1 MNNIVEQIL
10 RKWIEV
16 SGYDPEQTKFN
27 LLSSNYEFHRCGERI
42 EQLLKFDGS
51 GVFAALYAKAS
62 FETICKGLTCKL
74 IDILKNP
81 DGTKEYQDMWDM
93 FNCPEMVEVENNAIH
108 NIIRLTNIK
117 PAIGEADKEHEL
129 DQFRDSVEYIAEEF
143 TKCKMEC
150 FSMQPGTKIADDLKF
165 MTTLQIFN
173 TTTECVLSIERS
185 PDGIYLC
192 YITDFN
198 SAGGYFG
205 YFIKSGF
212 NILSF
217 NDRINESFVG
227 EHTRSRNN
235 RFIEQKKWHIFPYDE
250 LVTPEGRD
258 YLGYSK
264 SLVCEVKPRDI
275 REFKSNNTYP
285 IMLSAVLI
293 MKRYSGCM
301 IDEIVDGKEV
311 EQVYIDSLL
320 KQNVSSEEVSALVP
334 VTGNSLIIAANTHIP
349 MYNFT
354 TDNVISN
361 ELQSRYHFRTE
372 ENKGKR
378 HTGTYTDVN
387 KILIDIYGDGFE
399 LKPLEVM
406 HRQWPQLTDG
416 SSGSSDTVVSEFIGP
431 KEQMEMEFYRQSR
444 RQLRDHILHGMSKA
458 YEEAGG
464 YEGVHRWYRQKLL
477 DNIDALRWMAVDWYI
492 DYLDGN
498 TRSCGLDPWSITTSK
513 DLEVHLATG
522 EQGHWA
528 PRLDHD
534 YVMNAGKPGSKRYHD
549 TRYDLYE
556 CPITGNTANMW
567 FVFVPNTWQ
576 NIEKLA
582 GTEVPKIL
590 KGFAYSGSD
599 YGGNPLINSCDPIA
613 FIENPF
619 QCRITQRESYLKL
632 FPKYDDINFN
642 CAVGFSKRGLN
653 QLVKERRAN
662 R

>member
-10 RKWIEV
+10 RKWMKV
-16 SGYDPEQTKFN
+16 SGYDREQTKFN

-42 EQLLKFDGS
+42 EQLLKFDDS

-93 FNCPEMVEVENNAIH
+93 FNCSEMVEVENNAIH
-108 NIIRLTNIK
+108 NIIGLTNIK
-117 PAIGEADKEHEL
+117 PAIGEADKEQEL

-173 TTTECVLSIERS
+173 TTTECVLNIEKS

-258 YLGYSK
+258 YLGYAK

-285 IMLSAVLI
+285 IMLSAALI
-293 MKRYSGCM
+293 MKRCSGCM

-334 VTGNSLIIAANTHIP
+334 VTGSSLVIAANTNIP

-361 ELQSRYHFRTE
+361 ELQSRYHFRTQ

-378 HTGTYTDVN
+378 HTGTFTDVN
-387 KILIDIYGDGFE
+387 KILIDTYGEGFE

-406 HRQWPQLTDG
+406 RRQWP
-416 SSGSSDTVVSEFIGP
+416 
-431 KEQMEMEFYRQSR
+431 
-444 RQLRDHILHGMSKA
+444 
-458 YEEAGG
+458 
-464 YEGVHRWYRQKLL
+464 
-477 DNIDALRWMAVDWYI
+477 
-492 DYLDGN
+492 
-498 TRSCGLDPWSITTSK
+498 
-513 DLEVHLATG
+513 
-522 EQGHWA
+522 
-528 PRLDHD
+528 
-534 YVMNAGKPGSKRYHD
+534 
-549 TRYDLYE
+549 
-556 CPITGNTANMW
+556 
-567 FVFVPNTWQ
+567 
-576 NIEKLA
+576 
-582 GTEVPKIL
+582 
-590 KGFAYSGSD
+590 
-599 YGGNPLINSCDPIA
+599 
-613 FIENPF
+613 
-619 QCRITQRESYLKL
+619 
-632 FPKYDDINFN
+632 
-642 CAVGFSKRGLN
+642 
-653 QLVKERRAN
+653 
-662 R
+662 

>member
-1 MNNIVEQIL
+1 MTIIEQIL
-10 RKWIEV
+10 EHWVHVAE
-16 SGYDPEQTKFN
+16 YDSNQKQFN
-27 LLSSNYEFHRCGERI
+27 LLSSNYAFHRCGERI
-42 EQLLKFDGS
+42 EQLLKFDSS

-62 FETICKGLTCKL
+62 FETICKSISCKL
-74 IDILKNP
+74 LDLLKNP
-81 DGTKEYQDMWDM
+81 EGMKDYQDMWDM
-93 FNCPEMVEVENNAIH
+93 FNSPEMIDVENNAIR

-117 PAIGEADKEHEL
+117 PAIGEVNNEQEIDR
-129 DQFRDSVEYIAEEF
+129 FRDSVEYIAEEF
-143 TKCKMEC
+143 TKCNIEC
-150 FSMQPGTKIADDLKF
+150 FSMRPGTKIADDLQF
-165 MTTLQIFN
+165 MTTLQVFN
-173 TTTECVLSIERS
+173 TTTECVLNIERS

-275 REFKSNNTYP
+275 SWFKSNNLYP
-285 IMLSAVLI
+285 IMLSAALI
-293 MKRYSGCM
+293 IKRYSGCM
-301 IDEIVDGKEV
+301 IDDIVDSKEV
-311 EQVYIDSLL
+311 KQVYIDSLL
-320 KQNVSSEEVSALVP
+320 KQNVASAEVSALVP
-334 VTGNSLIIAANTHIP
+334 VTSNSLIITANANIP
-349 MYNFT
+349 MYEFT
-354 TDNVISN
+354 SSNVVSN
-361 ELQSRYHFRTE
+361 ELQSRYHFRSE

-378 HTGTYTDVN
+378 YTGTYTDVN
-387 KILIDIYGDGFE
+387 KILIDIYGEDFE

-431 KEQMEMEFYRQSR
+431 KEQMELEFYRQCR
-444 RQLRDHILHGMSKA
+444 MQLRDHIIRGMQVA
-458 YEEAGG
+458 YQEAGG
-464 YEGVHRWYRQKLL
+464 YEGVHEWYRRKLL
-477 DNIDALRWMAVDWYI
+477 DNIDTLREMAVDWYI
-492 DYLDGN
+492 QYLDGN
-498 TRSCGLDPWSITTSK
+498 VTSCALNHWSIPAGK

-522 EQGHWA
+522 EQGYWA
-528 PRLDHD
+528 PWLNCD
-534 YVMNAGKPGSKRYHD
+534 YVMNVGKAGSSSYG
-549 TRYDLYE
+549 LYE

-576 NIEKLA
+576 NIEKLIHS
-582 GTEVPKIL
+582 EVLKIL
-590 KGFAYSGSD
+590 KGFVFSGND
-599 YGGNPLINSCDPIA
+599 YGGNRLISSCDPIA

-619 QCRITQRESYLKL
+619 QCSVTQKELYSKI
-632 FPKYDDINFN
+632 FPKYDMISFQ

-653 QLVKERRAN
+653 KLVNKRLNDR
-662 R
+662 

>member
-1 MNNIVEQIL
+1 MMNNIVEQIL

-42 EQLLKFDGS
+42 EQLLKFDSS

-81 DGTKEYQDMWDM
+81 DGTKEYKAMWDM

-117 PAIGEADKEHEL
+117 PAIGEADEEHEL
-129 DQFRDSVEYIAEEF
+129 AQFRDSVEYIAEEF
-143 TKCKMEC
+143 TNCKMEC
-150 FSMQPGTKIADDLKF
+150 FTMQPGTKIADDLEF
-165 MTTLQIFN
+165 MTTVQIFN

-217 NDRINESFVG
+217 NDRINESYVG
-227 EHTRSRNN
+227 QHTRSRNN

-250 LVTPEGRD
+250 LVTSEGRD
-258 YLGYSK
+258 YLGYYK

-275 REFKSNNTYP
+275 REFESNNTYP

-334 VTGNSLIIAANTHIP
+334 VTGNSLVIAANTNIP

-378 HTGTYTDVN
+378 HTGIFTDVN
-387 KILIDIYGDGFE
+387 KILIDTYGEGFE
-399 LKPLEVM
+399 LKPLEIM
-406 HRQWPQLTDG
+406 RRQWPQLTDG
-416 SSGSSDTVVSEFIGP
+416 TSGSSDRVVSEFIGP
-431 KEQMEMEFYRQSR
+431 KEQMELEFYRQSR
-444 RQLRDHILHGMSKA
+444 MQLRDHIIRGMQVA
-458 YEEAGG
+458 YEESGG
-464 YEGVHRWYRQKLL
+464 YQGIRKWYMQCLIQ
-477 DNIDALRWMAVDWYI
+477 NTEALRNMAVDWYI
-492 DYLDGN
+492 DYLAGN
-498 TRSCGLDPWSITTSK
+498 AKSYKIDAFSITTS
-513 DLEVHLATG
+513 DELQISYITG
-522 EQGHWA
+522 EQGHWV
-528 PRLDHD
+528 PRLNHN
-534 YVMNAGKPGSKRYHD
+534 YIMNVGKPGSKKY
-549 TRYDLYE
+549 TNNKYDFYK
-556 CPITGNTANMW
+556 CPVTGTTANVW

-582 GTEVPKIL
+582 GVEVPKIL
-590 KGFAYSGSD
+590 KGFKYSGSD
-599 YGGNPLINSCDPIA
+599 YGGNRLIGSCDPIA

-619 QCRITQRESYLKL
+619 ESRVTDSRYSTL
-632 FPKYDDINFN
+632 FPNYDSINFMA
-642 CAVGFSKRGLN
+642 AVGFSKRGLN
-653 QLVKERRAN
+653 QLVKQRRQN